1 MKVRMDK
8 DMLMETPDESQ
19 EDFGPAG
26 GIERIV
32 AESDEESAEGL
43 GGRVNVEDEE
53 TPEVVEEPGDD
64 IDVDLEPGKDESLD
78 PMRLYLREMSSV
90 PLLTREDEIRIAKRI
105 ERGNKRIYKALS
117 RSFITIEEIKELFE
131 QLQAGEIN
139 PQDIVDVA
147 TDPEAE
153 EALEE
158 QREEIR
164 LHVLAEFEEIMKGH
178 DKLLKLGA
186 KIEDEP
192 KSSKKLKR
200 MRRQYAHQLVE
211 MSKRV
216 RTFTFSMEMR
226 RRFME
231 AIEYVVKHIRDAEMD
246 LQRIERALENKRRKD
261 IDDLKKQQRALRKS
275 IREIERRYAAAAA
288 APKHSPHTTI

>member
-1 MKVRMDK
+1 MKRRIDK
-8 DMLMETPDESQ
+8 DDVLVASPDEVQ
-19 EDFGPAG
+19 EDFEPAV

-32 AESDEESAEGL
+32 AEIDEDEAESLWEA
-43 GGRVNVEDEE
+43 VQVEEEE
-53 TPEVVEEPGDD
+53 TPEITEEPSEEV
-64 IDVDLEPGKDESLD
+64 DVDLEPGKDESLD

-117 RSFITIEEIKELFE
+117 RSFITIEEISLLRD
-131 QLQAGEIN
+131 QLIDGEIN
-139 PQDIVDVA
+139 PQDIVDIA

-164 LHVLAEFEEIMKGH
+164 LHVLAEFEQIMKGH

-231 AIEYVVKHIRDAEMD
+231 AIEYVVK
-246 LQRIERALENKRRKD
+246 
-261 IDDLKKQQRALRKS
+261 
-275 IREIERRYAAAAA
+275 
-288 APKHSPHTTI
+288 

>member
-1 MKVRMDK
+1 MKSRMDK
-8 DMLMETPDESQ
+8 DLLLETTEEGH
-19 EDFGPAG
+19 EDFGPAV

-32 AESDEESAEGL
+32 AEIDEDEAESLWESVA
-43 GGRVNVEDEE
+43 VEEEE
-53 TPEVVEEPGDD
+53 TPEIAEEAADD
-64 IDVDLEPGKDESLD
+64 VDVDLEPGKDESLD

-117 RSFITIEEIKELFE
+117 RSFITIEEISILRD

-139 PQDIVDVA
+139 PQDIIDIA

-164 LHVLAEFEEIMKGH
+164 LHVLSEFEQIVKSH
-178 DKLLKLGA
+178 DKMLKLGA
-186 KIEDEP
+186 KIDDEP

-200 MRRQYAHQLVE
+200 LRRQYAHQLIN
-211 MSKRV
+211 MSVRV
-216 RTFTFSMEMR
+216 RGFTFTAETR
-226 RRFME
+226 RRFM
-231 AIEYVVKHIRDAEMD
+231 
-246 LQRIERALENKRRKD
+246 
-261 IDDLKKQQRALRKS
+261 
-275 IREIERRYAAAAA
+275 
-288 APKHSPHTTI
+288 

>member
-1 MKVRMDK
+1 MKSRMDK
-8 DMLMETPDESQ
+8 DILIDPQDEGQ

-32 AESDEESAEGL
+32 AEIDEDEAESLWEA
-43 GGRVNVEDEE
+43 VAVEEEE
-53 TPEVVEEPGDD
+53 TPEVAEEPADEV
-64 IDVDLEPGKDESLD
+64 DVDLEPGKDESLD

-117 RSFITIEEIKELFE
+117 RSFITIEEIERLNE
-131 QLQAGEIN
+131 QLEEGDIN

-164 LHVLAEFEEIMKGH
+164 LNVLSQFEEIIKAH
-178 DKLLKLGA
+178 DKLIKLA
-186 KIEDEP
+186 TKI
-192 KSSKKLKR
+192 
-200 MRRQYAHQLVE
+200 
-211 MSKRV
+211 
-216 RTFTFSMEMR
+216 
-226 RRFME
+226 
-231 AIEYVVKHIRDAEMD
+231 
-246 LQRIERALENKRRKD
+246 
-261 IDDLKKQQRALRKS
+261 
-275 IREIERRYAAAAA
+275 
-288 APKHSPHTTI
+288 

>member
-1 MKVRMDK
+1 MKTRMDK
-8 DMLMETPDESQ
+8 DILITSPEEAQ
-19 EDFGPAG
+19 EDFAPAG

-32 AESDEESAEGL
+32 AEIDEDEAESLWES
-43 GGRVNVEDEE
+43 VSVEEEE
-53 TPEVVEEPGDD
+53 TPEVTEEPAEDV
-64 IDVDLEPGKDESLD
+64 DVDLEPGKDESLD

-131 QLQAGEIN
+131 QLQTGEIN
-139 PQDIVDVA
+139 PQDIVDIA

-164 LHVLAEFEEIMKGH
+164 LHVLAEFELIMKSH

-186 KIEDEP
+186 KIEAEP
-192 KSSKKLKR
+192 KSSKKLK
-200 MRRQYAHQLVE
+200 
-211 MSKRV
+211 
-216 RTFTFSMEMR
+216 
-226 RRFME
+226 
-231 AIEYVVKHIRDAEMD
+231 
-246 LQRIERALENKRRKD
+246 
-261 IDDLKKQQRALRKS
+261 
-275 IREIERRYAAAAA
+275 
-288 APKHSPHTTI
+288 

>member
-1 MKVRMDK
+1 MKSRMDK
-8 DMLMETPDESQ
+8 DLLLDTTEEGH
-19 EDFGPAG
+19 EDFGPAV

-32 AESDEESAEGL
+32 AEIDEDEAESLWESVA
-43 GGRVNVEDEE
+43 VEEEE
-53 TPEVVEEPGDD
+53 TPEVAEEPSDD
-64 IDVDLEPGKDESLD
+64 VDVDLEPGKDESLD

-117 RSFITIEEIKELFE
+117 RSFITIEEISLLRD
-131 QLQAGEIN
+131 QLIDGEIN

-164 LHVLAEFEEIMKGH
+164 QHVIAEFDEIIKAH
-178 DKLLKLGA
+178 DKLVKLSA
-186 KIEDEP
+186 KIEAEP

-200 MRRQYAHQLVE
+200 LRRQYSHQLIE
-211 MSKRV
+211 MSKRL
-216 RTFTFSMEMR
+216 RAFS
-226 RRFME
+226 F
-231 AIEYVVKHIRDAEMD
+231 
-246 LQRIERALENKRRKD
+246 
-261 IDDLKKQQRALRKS
+261 
-275 IREIERRYAAAAA
+275 
-288 APKHSPHTTI
+288 